1 MIYQGENPSDEAVD
15 AVVKNLRDMEEY
27 VKNNNP
33 QESSKIIDSLS
44 RLQSKFQNIKSSN
57 AGDLVSFGGVNVI

>member
-1 MIYQGENPSDEAVD
+1 MINQGENPSDEAVD

-27 VKNNNP
+27 VKNNDP

-44 RLQSKFQNIKSSN
+44 RLQSKFQDIKSSN